1 MKTLLKNTYRQILK
15 WGDPN
20 YNEELTDDVKKTIQ
34 ELVGIPISE
43 VNLPTF
49 LPGEK
54 EVTIEKE
61 IQLAPKYVKEF
72 TEIVG
77 AENIKTSDFD
87 RAKHAA
93 GKFYGELMELRQGK
107 VTAPPDIVV
116 SPNDESQVDLIVQK
130 CNEWKIAICPQGL
143 RSSVTK
149 GIGLPDGGIA
159 LDLTKHLNQIIQLD
173 EESLTVTA
181 QAGISGP
188 ALEKFLNQKGYTCGH
203 FPQSFEFS
211 TLGGWIAAKGAGQC
225 STGYGKIEDMVLSIK
240 AITPTGIIEN
250 ESYPKAAQGWE
261 IMPLFIG
268 AEGTLGVIT
277 QATIKIRK
285 FELKNRRN
293 ACIIFKDFE
302 NAQEAMKACIQGQ
315 FGLPHL
321 FRISDHEE
329 TEVAFRMKG
338 FEGTFSDKALQA
350 IGYKPNSRS
359 LMFISVEGDKDY
371 TSFVVDKIKS
381 TAKKFGGRSIGSR
394 PTKNWLSQRFHSAYM
409 REPLMDLGLMT
420 DTIETSV
427 LWKDLKKLWK
437 NVRTYVKSRP
447 KTVCMCHISH
457 VYENGANLYFTFISP
472 TDKSAPLEDY
482 QQFHEGLVNTILSNN
497 GSLSHHHGIGRALSP
512 WLKEKVGENN
522 HNLMK
527 NIKSIIDPNGIMNP
541 GSVLN

>member
-1 MKTLLKNTYRQILK
+1 MKKLLKNTYRQILN

-20 YNEELTDDVKKTIQ
+20 HQEILSDDVKTTIQ
-34 ELVGIPISE
+34 GLVDIPVME

-54 EVTIEKE
+54 EVIVEKP
-61 IQLAPKYVKEF
+61 IQLPPKQVLEF

-87 RAKHAA
+87 RAKHSA
-93 GKFYGELMELRQGK
+93 GKFYSELLELRQEK
-107 VTAPPDIVV
+107 VNTPPDLVI
-116 SPNDESQVDLIVQK
+116 SPNDESQVDALLQL
-130 CNEWKIAICPQGL
+130 CNQWKIAICPQGL

-149 GIGLPDGGIA
+149 AIGMPKGGIA
-159 LDLTKHLNQIIQLD
+159 LDLTKHLNQIISLD

-181 QAGISGP
+181 QTGITGP
-188 ALEKFLNQKGYTCGH
+188 ALERFLNQKGYTCGH

-225 STGYGKIEDMVLSIK
+225 STGYGKIEDIVLSIK
-240 AITPTGIIEN
+240 AYTPSGMIEN
-250 ESYPKAAQGWE
+250 ETYPKTAQGWDVL
-261 IMPLFIG
+261 PLFIG
-268 AEGTLGVIT
+268 SEGTLGVIT

-285 FELKNRRN
+285 FNPKNQRN

-302 NAQEAMKACIQGQ
+302 SAKNTMRDCIQGQ
-315 FGLPHL
+315 FGFPHL

-338 FEGTFSDKALQA
+338 FEGTFSDKALKA
-350 IGYKPNSRS
+350 LGYKPNSRS
-359 LMFISVEGDKDY
+359 LMFISVEGDRDY
-371 TSFVVDKIKS
+371 TSFVINKIKS
-381 TAKKFGGRSIGSR
+381 TAKKYGGRSIGSR
-394 PTKNWLSQRFHSAYM
+394 PTKKWLSQRFHSAYM

-420 DTIETSV
+420 DTIETAV
-427 LWKDLKKLWK
+427 LWKDLDKLWK

-472 TDKSAPLEDY
+472 TNKATPLEDY
-482 QQFHEGLVNTILSNN
+482 QQFHKGLVETILANK
-497 GSLSHHHGIGRALSP
+497 GALSHHHGVGRALSP
-512 WLKEKVGENN
+512 WMEEKVGTQVYS
-522 HNLMK
+522 LMK
-527 NIKSIIDPNGIMNP
+527 KIKDTLDPNGIMNP
-541 GSVLN
+541 GSVIQ